1 MRKGRVVLGVF
12 AGLAALLAA
21 GWFLSWPS
29 PPFYELAGPV
39 ALSAPVLTQE
49 QYGAVHEQFA
59 RPYVVECSAGT
70 GRVVL
75 FGSAHTRDPND
86 PQLAEIERR
95 FTELEPT
102 VALVE
107 GRPGAPLA
115 ALRDPVAQFGE
126 MGAVLALGRRLGA
139 RIYSWEPSRA
149 AEVAAQLER
158 FPAER
163 VALYYVLRP
172 YVSERRFGRPDDPDA
187 KLEATRGERT
197 RWKGLEGTLPSVAAV
212 DELWH
217 RDFAGLPDWRDT
229 SDERGWPGYLQ
240 EIANASN
247 EIRDE
252 HFARVVID
260 LLTRGERV
268 FAVAGS
274 SHSVKLE
281 PALLAACGESFAG
294 TLASDGRRLPPG

>member
-1 MRKGRVVLGVF
+1 VVAV
-12 AGLAALLAA
+12 LAVLVAA

-29 PPFYELAGPV
+29 PPFYELPAPV
-39 ALSAPVLTQE
+39 GLPAPVLTNE
-49 QYGAVHEQFA
+49 QYRAVHEHFV
-59 RPYVVECSAGT
+59 RPYVVECSAEM

-75 FGSAHTRDPND
+75 FGAAHTRDPRD
-86 PQLAEIERR
+86 RQLAEIERR
-95 FTELEPT
+95 FIELAPT

-107 GRPGAPLA
+107 GRPGAPFA
-115 ALRDPVAQFGE
+115 ALRDPVVQFGE
-126 MGAVLALGRRLGA
+126 MGAVLRLARKAGA

-163 VALYYVLRP
+163 VALFYVLRP
-172 YVSERRFGRPDDPDA
+172 YVSERRFGRPDDSA
-187 KLEATRGERT
+187 ARVEATRRERT

-212 DELWH
+212 DELWR
-217 RDFAGLPDWRDT
+217 RDFAGLSDWRDT

-240 EIANASN
+240 QIADASN

-260 LLTRGERV
+260 LLARGERV
-268 FAVAGS
+268 FGVAGS
-274 SHSVKLE
+274 SHAVKLE
-281 PALLAACGESFAG
+281 PALRAACGERFEG